1 MFTFDCQLFVYLWFD
16 RPPLFYAGPL
26 PRRPLKS
33 SVIMNE
39 LDQLRAEAEQLKNA
53 IRVRLNFPCLYF
65 EENLQIPIIYFGEGI
80 ASLLVFKQKLVLF
93 LKGEIIFLEIL

>member
-1 MFTFDCQLFVYLWFD
+1 MKAKGVYFFLQKSVSLWKNAYLIANHVLFL
-16 RPPLFYAGPL
+16 GPL

-53 IRVRLNFPCLYF
+53 IRVRVGTTSFLLLIYIFSWRKKTENVANLLN
-65 EENLQIPIIYFGEGI
+65 
-80 ASLLVFKQKLVLF
+80 LLKTS
-93 LKGEIIFLEIL
+93 